1 MELLPDCGRGFELG
15 APLLRRW
22 MQSGGSVSEGAEVS
36 GPSGVLVCACCQRLA
51 VILVA
56 WPRNGLL
63 EQICPVCY
71 NLRQALGSWIS
82 TGPKQAG
89 GGPICTLDVETEQI
103 VATAAETLAA
113 TLLAGTQVLPP
124 EVPEAAEDADV
135 VIESSESETL
145 STVTEE
151 EPEEAEA
158 EEADS
163 DAADPDASTR

>member
-1 MELLPDCGRGFELG
+1 MELPPDCGRGFELG
-15 APLLRRW
+15 ALWPRRL
-22 MQSGGSVSEGAEVS
+22 MRSGGSVSEGAEVN

-82 TGPKQAG
+82 TGPNQAG
-89 GGPICTLDVETEQI
+89 GGPICTLDVETERI

-113 TLLAGTQVLPP
+113 TLLAGTQVLPS
-124 EVPEAAEDADV
+124 EAPEAAEGAD
-135 VIESSESETL
+135 IEIDSS
-145 STVTEE
+145 V
-151 EPEEAEA
+151 
-158 EEADS
+158 
-163 DAADPDASTR
+163 DPDVSTP

>member
-1 MELLPDCGRGFELG
+1 M
-15 APLLRRW
+15 
-22 MQSGGSVSEGAEVS
+22 
-36 GPSGVLVCACCQRLA
+36 
-51 VILVA
+51 
-56 WPRNGLL
+56 
-63 EQICPVCY
+63 
-71 NLRQALGSWIS
+71 
-82 TGPKQAG
+82 
-89 GGPICTLDVETEQI
+89 DVETEQI

-145 STVTEE
+145 STITEE